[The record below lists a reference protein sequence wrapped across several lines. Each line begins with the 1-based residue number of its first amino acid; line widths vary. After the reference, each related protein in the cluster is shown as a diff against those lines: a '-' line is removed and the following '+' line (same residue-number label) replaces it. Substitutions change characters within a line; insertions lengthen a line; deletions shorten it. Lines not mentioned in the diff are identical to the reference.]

1 MINVFRISKA
11 ILVGA
16 VAITVSLVA
25 FNNCTD
31 YGTNWAF
38 VTHVLSM
45 DTIPVRAGLHYRAV
59 ASPLLQTLAYW
70 LIIGAEG
77 LTAALCWIG
86 AAVLL
91 RDRNA
96 PAAAFNRAK
105 RWAVAGLVLGFVT
118 WQVGFMAI
126 GGEWFGMW
134 QSATWN
140 GVSSAFRF
148 HMTIVAVLIYVSLPE
163 PE

>member
-1 MINVFRISKA
+1 M
-11 ILVGA
+11 
-16 VAITVSLVA
+16 
-25 FNNCTD
+25 
-31 YGTNWAF
+31 
-38 VTHVLSM
+38 
-45 DTIPVRAGLHYRAV
+45 
-59 ASPLLQTLAYW
+59 
-70 LIIGAEG
+70 
-77 LTAALCWIG
+77 
-86 AAVLL
+86 LL